1 MSHLPVNVDGDKDTG
16 LLKIHPQPTNSSIAG
31 GGGGLEGQKQAI
43 MSTLYEDKQGK
54 GN

>member
-1 MSHLPVNVDGDKDTG
+1 MMHLSVNVDGDKDTG
-16 LLKIHPQPTNSSIAG
+16 LWKMHPQPTNHRRAG
-31 GGGGLEGQKQAI
+31 EGGGQKQAI